1 MSQRLQENLI
11 AGTLLVIFTVYIF
24 MCLQFGPNARLV
36 PLPMAILGFFLVAA
50 QILKLNVGPAS
61 DSGLD
66 SSTLEAVTDQPA
78 PVPTEKPASKA
89 YRELQAF
96 GCIATFVALIAILG
110 PVIAV
115 FLFSGGYLF
124 ITQHASPGKALM
136 TASLFTAIIYV
147 LFVVGLQLQ
156 LYHGILEPIFGQY

>member
-11 AGTLLVIFTVYIF
+11 AGALLAIFTVYIF
-24 MCLQFGPNARLV
+24 MSLQFGPNARLV

-50 QILKLNVGPAS
+50 QILKLNVGSAG

-66 SSTLEAVTDQPA
+66 SNTLEAITDESA
-78 PVPTEKPASKA
+78 PVSSEEPGSNA

-96 GCIATFVALIAILG
+96 GCIAAFVALIAVLG

-124 ITQHASPGKALM
+124 FTQHASPGKALM